1 MKNVIKEVIR
11 KGNQYTDI
19 LKLLVVQT
27 AAGIISFMLSNSIIF
42 EDFAPFGVAFVSA
55 LPLSF
60 TPISS
65 ISTIFGY
72 MVSGEGEFKYIAA
85 VLLAVSIR
93 WFFSSFLG
101 KNGKNIMSAAVSFI
115 SVATLG
121 IISAVMSDANPITIV
136 YCLGDALLSG
146 GAAYFFSTTFDA
158 ISENIA
164 DTPLSETKLAS
175 VIITAMLC
183 LMALYPLT
191 VADIS
196 IPRIIAIMV
205 VLLSSRYGRVQGG
218 AISGICAGLTLCIA
232 NKDMLFAAAGLGF
245 GGLMSGVLGITG
257 RFGVAV
263 AFILANGIVCIGSY
277 NGYETLI
284 FLYEVAI
291 ATALFVILPK
301 SITSRVSKIFTPPAQ
316 LHDADG
322 MRENVV
328 MRLKFASDALGDV
341 ASTVENVSDKLSK
354 LETRNFNTV
363 FTKTEDKVCSRCGLR
378 IYCWETNRGNTL
390 TALLSA
396 VKSLRNHSS
405 VSADDFPK
413 DFLDKCAHPNKILE
427 VLSDNFSAFM
437 AAEAA
442 DKRLNEVR
450 TVISEQMDGMSQM
463 LFELAKEFEEA
474 YAFDPITASR
484 LETALRAAKITP
496 TDIACQID
504 KYGRLTAEIRMENR
518 IGERVNRAILL
529 RELSKVSDREFD
541 VPTISNVGSYTLL
554 TLNEKAVYK
563 VDFGIVQINSDGNKV
578 CGDAASCFVD
588 TRGRAVMI
596 LSDGMGSGGR
606 AAVDGTMAC
615 GLMTRLIKAGFGMD
629 CALRVVNSAMMY
641 KSRDES
647 LATLDVTVI
656 DLFSGATEFYK
667 AGAPETIVCRKGKT
681 CIVDGETL
689 PAGILQDVGFDKSEL
704 MLSKGDKIVMVSDG
718 ALAEGSDWI
727 GVELEVFKNGTA
739 TDLAHHIADYAKRRA
754 GSSKHRDDITVLTAI
769 IE

>member
-1 MKNVIKEVIR
+1 MIKEVIR
-11 KGNQYTDI
+11 KGNQYVDI

-27 AAGIISFMLSNSIIF
+27 AGGIISFMLANSIIF
-42 EDFAPFGVAFVSA
+42 EDFAPFGVAFTSA
-55 LPLSF
+55 LPLSY
-60 TPISS
+60 TPISA
-65 ISTIFGY
+65 IGAVLGY
-72 MVSGEGEFKYIAA
+72 MISGEGEFKYIAA
-85 VLLAVSIR
+85 VLLAISIR
-93 WFFSSFLG
+93 WFFSGFLG
-101 KNGKNIMSAAVSFI
+101 KNGRNIMSATVAFV

-121 IISAVMSDANPITIV
+121 ILSAVMSDANPINIV

-158 ISENIA
+158 LSKDTAHTPFSEIELTSAIIS
-164 DTPLSETKLAS
+164 
-175 VIITAMLC
+175 AMLC
-183 LMALYPLT
+183 LMAIYPLT
-191 VADIS
+191 IADIS
-196 IPRIIAIMV
+196 IPRIVAIMV
-205 VLLSSRYGRVQGG
+205 VLISARYGRAQGG
-218 AISGICAGLTLCIA
+218 AISGICAGLTLCVS
-232 NKDMLFAAAGLGF
+232 NKDMIFAAAGMSL
-245 GGLMSGVLGITG
+245 GGLMSGVLGATG
-257 RFGVAV
+257 RFGTAV
-263 AFILANGIVCIGSY
+263 AFVLANGIVCVGAY
-277 NGYETLI
+277 NGYDTLI

-291 ATALFVILPK
+291 ATALFVIIPK
-301 SITSRVSKIFTPPAQ
+301 SITSKVSKMFVPPAE

-341 ASTVENVSDKLSK
+341 ASTVENVSEKLSK
-354 LETRNFNTV
+354 METRDFNSV

-378 IYCWETNRGNTL
+378 IYCWETSRGQTL

-396 VKSLRNHSS
+396 VKSLRNHNS

-413 DFLDKCAHPNKILE
+413 EFLDKCAHPEKILE
-427 VLSDNFSAFM
+427 ALSNNFSAFM

-484 LETALRAAKITP
+484 LETALRAARITP

-504 KYGRLTAEIRMENR
+504 KYGRLSAEIRME
-518 IGERVNRAILL
+518 IPVGERVNRAILL

-541 VPTISNVGSYTLL
+541 IPTVTKVGSYCLL
-554 TLNEKAVYK
+554 TLNEKAVYN
-563 VDFGIVQINSDGNKV
+563 VDFGIVHVNSEGNTV

-681 CIVDGETL
+681 CIVEGETL

-718 ALAEGSDWI
+718 ALSEGSDWI

-754 GSSKHRDDITVLTAI
+754 GNQKHRDDITVLTAI

>member
-1 MKNVIKEVIR
+1 MIKEVIR
-11 KGNQYTDI
+11 KGNQYSEI
-19 LKLLVVQT
+19 LKVIGLQT
-27 AAGIISFMLSNSIIF
+27 VGVIISFMLSNSIIF
-42 EDFAPFGVAFVSA
+42 EDYAPFGAAFIGA
-55 LPLSF
+55 IPLGY
-60 TPISS
+60 TPISA
-65 ISTIFGY
+65 IGTILGY
-72 MVSGEGEFKYIAA
+72 MVSGVGGFKYIGA
-85 VLLAVSIR
+85 VLLTISIR
-93 WFFSSFLG
+93 WFLSGFMGKKGGKGILAIISFLSV
-101 KNGKNIMSAAVSFI
+101 SAV
-115 SVATLG
+115 G
-121 IISAVMSDANPITIV
+121 IISSIMSNDTPITAI
-136 YCLGDALLSG
+136 YCLGDALLAG
-146 GAAYFFSTTFDA
+146 GSAYFFANAFDYVEKNTFD
-158 ISENIA
+158 S
-164 DTPLSETKLAS
+164 PLSQTELTS
-175 VIITAMLC
+175 IIISAMLC
-183 LMALYPLT
+183 LMAIYPITLM
-191 VADIS
+191 DIS
-196 IPRIIAIMV
+196 IARIIVVMV
-205 VLLSSRYGRVQGG
+205 VLLSARYGREQGG

-232 NKDMLFAAAGLGF
+232 NEDMLFAAAGLAF
-245 GGLMSGVLGITG
+245 GGLMAGILGHLG
-257 RFGVAV
+257 KFGTSV
-263 AFILANGIVCIGSY
+263 AFILSNGIVCIGTY
-277 NGYETLI
+277 KGQDTLI

-291 ATALFVILPK
+291 ATALFIITPK
-301 SITSRVSKIFTPPAQ
+301 VITSRVSKMFTPPAE

-341 ASTVENVSDKLSK
+341 ASTVETVSDKLSK
-354 LETRNFNTV
+354 MEARDFNTV
-363 FTKTEDKVCSRCGLR
+363 FTKTEDKVCARCGLR
-378 IYCWETNRGNTL
+378 IYCWETSRGQTL
-390 TALLSA
+390 IALLSA
-396 VKSLRNHSS
+396 IKKLRNHNS
-405 VSADDFPK
+405 VSAEELPK
-413 DFLDKCAHPNKILE
+413 EFLDKCAHPNKVIE
-427 VLSDNFSAFM
+427 ALSDNFSAFM

-474 YAFDPITASR
+474 YAYDPITASR
-484 LETALRAAKITP
+484 LETALRASKITP

-504 KYGRLTAEIRMENR
+504 KYGRLSAEIRME
-518 IGERVNRAILL
+518 IPVGERVNRAILL

-541 VPTISNVGSYTLL
+541 IPTVTNLGSYCLL

-563 VDFGIVQINSDGNKV
+563 VDFGIVHINCEGNTV

-647 LATLDVTVI
+647 LATLDVTLI
-656 DLFSGATEFYK
+656 DLFSGTTEFYK

-681 CIVDGETL
+681 IIVQGETL

-718 ALAEGSDWI
+718 ALSEGSDWI

-739 TDLAHHIADYAKRRA
+739 TDLAHHVADYAKRRA
-754 GSSKHRDDITVLTAI
+754 GNQKHRDDITVITAI

>member
-1 MKNVIKEVIR
+1 MIKEVIR

-19 LKLLVVQT
+19 LKILVMQT
-27 AAGIISFMLSNSIIF
+27 AGGIISFMLANSIIF

-55 LPLSF
+55 LPLSY

-65 ISTIFGY
+65 VTAILGY
-72 MVSGEGEFKYIAA
+72 MVSGLGEFKYIAA
-85 VLLAVSIR
+85 VLLATTIR
-93 WFFSSFLG
+93 WFFSGFFG
-101 KNGKNIMSAAVSFI
+101 KNGKNITSAIISFV

-121 IISAVMSDANPITIV
+121 IISSVMSELSPITYI

-146 GAAYFFSTTFDA
+146 GAAYFFATTVEA
-158 ISENIA
+158 LSENPINE
-164 DTPLSETKLAS
+164 PFSETELTS
-175 VIITAMLC
+175 IIISAMLC
-183 LMALYPLT
+183 LMAIYPLT

-205 VLLSSRYGRVQGG
+205 VLLSARYGREKGG
-218 AISGICAGLTLCIA
+218 AISGICAGLTLCVS
-232 NKDMLFAAAGLGF
+232 NKDMLFAAAGLGL
-245 GGLMSGVLGITG
+245 GGLMSGILGKMG
-257 RFGVAV
+257 KFGTAV
-263 AFILANGIVCIGSY
+263 AFILSNGIVCIGAY
-277 NGYETLI
+277 NGYDTLV

-291 ATALFVILPK
+291 ATTVFLLIPK
-301 SITSRVSKIFTPPAQ
+301 SITSKVSKMFTPPAQ

-354 LETRNFNTV
+354 MESRDFNTV
-363 FTKTEDKVCSRCGLR
+363 FTKTEDKVCARCGLR
-378 IYCWETNRGNTL
+378 IYCWETSRGQTL

-396 VKSLRNHSS
+396 VKSLRNHNS
-405 VSADDFPK
+405 VSAGDFPK
-413 DFLDKCAHPNKILE
+413 EFLDKCAHPEKILE
-427 VLSDNFSAFM
+427 ALSDNFSAFM

-463 LFELAKEFEEA
+463 LYELAKEFEEA

-484 LETALRAAKITP
+484 LETALRASKITP

-504 KYGRLTAEIRMENR
+504 KYGRLSAEIRME
-518 IGERVNRAILL
+518 IPVGERVNRAILL

-541 VPTISNVGSYTLL
+541 IPTITNVGSYYLL

-563 VDFGIVQINSDGNKV
+563 VDFGVVHINSEGNNV

-588 TRGRAVMI
+588 TKGRAVMI
-596 LSDGMGSGGR
+596 ISDGMGSGGR

-615 GLMTRLIKAGFGMD
+615 GLMTRLVKAGFGMD

-647 LATLDVTVI
+647 VATLDVTVI
-656 DLFSGATEFYK
+656 DLFSGAAEFYK

-681 CIVDGETL
+681 IIVEGETL
-689 PAGILQDVGFDKSEL
+689 PAGILSDVGFDKSEL

-718 ALAEGSDWI
+718 ALSEGSDWI